1 MVPAADPVRLDPPA
15 TAAVPPREIDFA
27 RPRVCVLGLPFDPID
42 LGEAVERVRSDA
54 FAGRRCWIATPN
66 LNFAIAARSDAAFR
80 RSVLQ
85 SDLSLVDGMPLVW
98 MARTLGLELP
108 GRVAGSDLFEALQAH
123 PGPPLRL
130 YLFGGPPGVAAR
142 AAERIN
148 ARGGGVRCVGFDEA
162 GYGSIEEMS
171 GAALIE
177 RINRS
182 GAHFVSAALGAQK
195 GQAWFA
201 RNAARLVP
209 PVLCHLGA
217 VMNFSAGTVGRAP
230 RWAQR
235 SGIEWVFRIKEEPAL
250 WKRYARDGMRA
261 AKLVATRVLPAARA
275 ARAQGASAA
284 RDAPPVQV
292 ERTSSGVVLRPS
304 RGTGEGATAALRAA
318 LAGCVTDT
326 GPVAVDLSQVDGV
339 GNGFAAALLVAEGWF
354 GARGGF
360 AVRAAGKKARA
371 DLRRLLCE
379 ELLVGDTAP

>member
-1 MVPAADPVRLDPPA
+1 MAPAADPVALDQPTPA
-15 TAAVPPREIDFA
+15 TVPARQVDFA

-42 LGEAVERVRSDA
+42 LAQAVERVRSDA

-98 MARTLGLELP
+98 MARLLGLELP

-142 AAERIN
+142 ACERIN

-171 GAALIE
+171 DPALIE

-201 RNAARLVP
+201 RNAARLAP

-230 RWAQR
+230 RGAQR
-235 SGIEWVFRIKEEPAL
+235 GGLEGVFRIKEEPAL

-261 AKLVATRVLPAARA
+261 TRLVATRVLPAARA
-275 ARAQGASAA
+275 ARAGGAVAA
-284 RDAPPVQV
+284 DDVPPVRID
-292 ERTSSGVVLRPS
+292 RTGAGTTLRPS
-304 RGTGEGATAALRAA
+304 RGHGPAAAAALRAA
-318 LAGCVTDT
+318 LAECAAEPGRVC
-326 GPVAVDLSQVDGV
+326 VDLSQVAGI
-339 GNGFAAALLVAEGWF
+339 GNEFAAALLVAEGWF
-354 GARGGF
+354 GGRGGL
-360 AVRAAGKKARA
+360 AVHAAGRKART
-371 DLRRLLCE
+371 DLRNLLCE
-379 ELLVGDTAP
+379 ELLVEATAP